1 MLAMVLDRVNG
12 VLQFVPENRDMPT
25 ATTDSSVMQ
34 IRAFGIN
41 HGELIN
47 ELTNPTV
54 PRVRGIEAVGTVY
67 ATSEASNFTV
77 GQKVMTIMGGF
88 GSTFDGGYEEYAVV
102 PNNVLYPLNVNM
114 DWRELATLPES
125 FYTAYGSLKFLHLSV
140 GKRLL
145 IRGGSSSVGLAAL
158 LLAKAKGVTVT
169 STTRDPNKIAD
180 LKKLGADTVLL
191 DNGTLKTNEK
201 FDGLLELVGA
211 KTLLDSMTHVESD
224 GYSVL
229 TGGLGGQWTLENFSP
244 FAINGYLTKFQSTI
258 VNRDDVDAMS
268 KLIQKG
274 NLSLPV
280 IDTFSLKHVSDAQD
294 DVAKTTKMGKV
305 VVIV

>member
-12 VLQFVPENRDMPT
+12 VLQFVPENRDIPTPT
-25 ATTDSSVMQ
+25 ADSSVMQ
-34 IRAFGIN
+34 IKAFGIN

-54 PRVRGIEAVGTVY
+54 PRVRGIEAVGTIY
-67 ATSEASNFTV
+67 ATAENSGFAI

-88 GSTFDGGYEEYAVV
+88 GSTFDGGYEEYATV
-102 PNNVLYPLNVNM
+102 PNTVLYPLNIDM
-114 DWRELATLPES
+114 DWKRLATLPES
-125 FYTAYGSLKFLHLSV
+125 FYTAYGSLKLLHLGA

-158 LLAKAKGVTVT
+158 MLAKSQGVIVT
-169 STTRDPNKIAD
+169 STTRDPNKVAD
-180 LKKLGADTVLL
+180 LKKLGADDVLL
-191 DNGTLKTNEK
+191 DNDTLKTDNE
-201 FDGLLELVGA
+201 FDSLLELVGA
-211 KTLLDSMTHVESD
+211 KTLLDSVSHVSAD

-229 TGGLGGQWTLENFSP
+229 TGGLGGQWTLDNFSP

-258 VNRDDVDAMS
+258 VNKDDVAAMS

-274 NLSLPV
+274 NLSLPI
-280 IDTFSLKHVSDAQD
+280 IDTFSLKQVSDAQD
-294 DVAKTTKMGKV
+294 DVAKTSKMGKV
-305 VVIV
+305 VVLV